1 MSTSRAKARAHD
13 ASVAAEE
20 RPTGRPAT
28 DDERSYLAAMVDERR
43 AAVSKIE
50 DMIDATQVSL
60 RTAKAELATAE
71 GALDAAQNG
80 GVE

>member
-1 MSTSRAKARAHD
+1 MSTSRVRAQAHD

-20 RPTGRPAT
+20 RPAT
-28 DDERSYLAAMVDERR
+28 DAERSYLVAMVDEMR

-60 RTAKAELATAE
+60 RTAKAELAAAE

-80 GVE
+80 GAE